1 MSGSNMNEK
10 ILATRINA
18 QLTGLAGLS
27 GLVITLISM
36 LFAGATPILLGAVS
50 IGLLALSHAATQ
62 AQQKAARIPVRIKTD
77 RRDR

>member
-1 MSGSNMNEK
+1 MNEK
-10 ILATRINA
+10 ILTTRINA
-18 QLTGLAGLS
+18 QLTGLAGIA

-50 IGLLALSHAATQ
+50 IGLLALSRAATQ
-62 AQQKAARIPVRIKTD
+62 AQLKAARIPVRISTD